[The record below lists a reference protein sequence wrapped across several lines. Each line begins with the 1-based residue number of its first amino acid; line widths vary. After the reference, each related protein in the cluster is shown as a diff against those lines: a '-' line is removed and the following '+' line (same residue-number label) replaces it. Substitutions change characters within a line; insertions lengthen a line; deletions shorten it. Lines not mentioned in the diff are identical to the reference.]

1 MLALVASF
9 RAKVDFRFEAESLET
24 AGRDLR
30 RLQQVARDAGFE
42 LISGRVD
49 PDGSD
54 ERDRAGGTPYAP
66 IDPEYGEGRPPR
78 IAGS

>member
-1 MLALVASF
+1 MLTLVATF

-42 LISGRVD
+42 LVSGRVD
-49 PDGSD
+49 PDES
-54 ERDRAGGTPYAP
+54 ERTPRLRGTQYAP
-66 IDPEYGEGRPPR
+66 IDQ
-78 IAGS
+78 AGDGTSS